1 METGSGFL
9 EAGSGSLETGSG
21 STGSGAGVGANL
33 LGVLLAAVPA
43 TGPRPGVLAAT
54 NPVECAAARAAVNR
68 GDRLV
73 GAAARD
79 ASSSIATAASSMR
92 SRAEAAA
99 ASLGDVLGDETGEM
113 SAIAVDTGA
122 ASAIASGSGSVTAA
136 TGESTSIAV
145 GSGVA
150 FFTVDVLADRRARWD
165 EPFDAVD
172 SFAAVADDSG

>member
-1 METGSGFL
+1 
-9 EAGSGSLETGSG
+9 
-21 STGSGAGVGANL
+21 
-33 LGVLLAAVPA
+33 
-43 TGPRPGVLAAT
+43 
-54 NPVECAAARAAVNR
+54 
-68 GDRLV
+68 
-73 GAAARD
+73 
-79 ASSSIATAASSMR
+79 MR

-122 ASAIASGSGSVTAA
+122 ACAIASGSVTAA

-150 FFTVDVLADRRARWD
+150 FFTVDVLADRRARRD

>member
-1 METGSGFL
+1 MET
-9 EAGSGSLETGSG
+9 GSGSLETGSG

-54 NPVECAAARAAVNR
+54 IPVECAAARAAVNR

-73 GAAARD
+73 GAAAAAAAAARD

-122 ASAIASGSGSVTAA
+122 ACAIASGSGSVTAA

-165 EPFDAVD
+165 ETFDAVD
-172 SFAAVADDSG
+172 SFAAVADDFG

>member
-1 METGSGFL
+1 M
-9 EAGSGSLETGSG
+9 
-21 STGSGAGVGANL
+21 
-33 LGVLLAAVPA
+33 
-43 TGPRPGVLAAT
+43 AAT
-54 NPVECAAARAAVNR
+54 IPVECAAARAAINR
-68 GDRLV
+68 GNRLV
-73 GAAARD
+73 GAAAAARD

-122 ASAIASGSGSVTAA
+122 ACAIASGSGSVTAA

-172 SFAAVADDSG
+172 SFAA